1 MTLSQSLDEPVG
13 LLLVGTEDWVATVA
27 TMLGDDNIS
36 ISSVATIEAAL
47 ARFRDPS
54 IDIDCVVSAYDL
66 PEADGVQLL
75 RELRTTHPRVPVVL
89 YPPNGDEGVASEAIA
104 AGVTEYV
111 VPSETPDGEL
121 REGVERALATAR
133 TEANRTRRARQFETS
148 FSDSLTASWVLDLD
162 GTVQRTNDTARE
174 MCGDPSAKLDGRS
187 FWELQLWESER
198 DADRIRTAFDDALGG
213 SSQTLEVACE
223 TAGSES
229 IVDLSLQAVPDESG
243 TATAVLATTIDVTE
257 RAELER
263 DLRHSERLHRVVL
276 NNMTETVLLTDQDGA
291 FTYICPNVR
300 FIFGYTVEEIQKM
313 GTVEELLGEDP
324 FDPDVLEEQG
334 VIANVERTA
343 VDKAGEEHTLLINAK
358 RVSIE
363 EGTTLISCRDITA
376 RKGRERALS
385 TLHDLARELLYTET
399 DADIARTLVEHT
411 TRVLALDPVA
421 CYLFDADAN
430 VLRPE
435 ANTESLQ
442 SLHGPVDPI
451 APDADSVVSQALL
464 EGTPIATDSSVEGR
478 GLDRAS
484 ELASAIAVPLGDS
497 GVLLAGAT
505 DTDALDEL
513 TEEVADLIAATAEAA
528 FDRVRRE
535 SDLRERDREL
545 RRRNRRLARL
555 NRINDVIRE
564 IDGALVGADTHEE
577 IEYAVCERL
586 TRDDRFSFAWI
597 GALDEDSEE
606 VTPQAWAGEKE
617 EYLNS
622 TSFALD
628 TTEPEPTARAVNTH
642 ELTVVSNVADRLR
655 GADWRPEALSHGYR
669 SVLSL
674 PLVHNESFYGVLSV
688 YASQQGV
695 FDETTQTVLSE
706 LGETIGA
713 AITAIKQRD
722 ALLSDTV
729 TQLEYETTDEE
740 APLLRLACAAD
751 CKIDLD
757 EGIQQTADGVVAF
770 ATIHDGS
777 VEDLQAAAA
786 EIVGIDDCRAVTDPD
801 SEGGLT
807 VQLRLPRSFVATQLV
822 EEGAVLRELSVT
834 SSRMRLEIEVPRPIT
849 VRTIDNVL
857 TAVYPDATLRSQHER
872 RRSMTTTDRLR
883 SRILD
888 RLTDRQ
894 LEVARTAYHSGFFE
908 TPRRSTGEDVAA
920 TLGISPSAFYQLNRI
935 VQRKLFATLFER
947 TPAV

>member
-1 MTLSQSLDEPVG
+1 
-13 LLLVGTEDWVATVA
+13 
-27 TMLGDDNIS
+27 
-36 ISSVATIEAAL
+36 
-47 ARFRDPS
+47 
-54 IDIDCVVSAYDL
+54 
-66 PEADGVQLL
+66 
-75 RELRTTHPRVPVVL
+75 
-89 YPPNGDEGVASEAIA
+89 
-104 AGVTEYV
+104 VTEYV
-111 VPSETPDGEL
+111 VPSETVPDREL

-148 FSDSLTASWVLDLD
+148 FSDPVTASWVLDLD
-162 GTVQRTNDTARE
+162 GTVRRANDRARE
-174 MCGDPSAKLDGRS
+174 LCGDPSAKLDGHS
-187 FWELQLWESER
+187 FWELRLWENER
-198 DADRIRTAFDDALGG
+198 DADRIRDGFDDALRG
-213 SSQTLEVACE
+213 SPRTLEIACE

-229 IVDLSLQAVPDESG
+229 IVDLSLRAVPDESG
-243 TATAVLATTIDVTE
+243 TARTVLATTIDVTE
-257 RAELER
+257 RARLER
-263 DLRHSERLHRVVL
+263 DLRQSERLHRVVL
-276 NNMTETVLLTDQDGA
+276 NNMTETVLLTDENGA

-300 FIFGYTVEEIQKM
+300 FIFGYTVEEIREM

-324 FDPDVLEEQG
+324 FDPDVLEERG

-435 ANTESLQ
+435 AKTDALQ
-442 SLHGPVDPI
+442 SLHGPLDPV
-451 APDADSVVSQALL
+451 APDADSVVSRALL
-464 EGTPIATDSSVEGR
+464 EGTPITTAPSTDSSAEGHE
-478 GLDRAS
+478 LDRAS
-484 ELASAIAVPLGDS
+484 ELESAIAVPLGDS
-497 GVLLAGAT
+497 GVLFAGVT
-505 DTDALDEL
+505 DAEALDEL
-513 TEEVADLIAATAEAA
+513 TEEVVDLIAATAEAA

-535 SDLRERDREL
+535 RDLRERDREL

-564 IDGALVGADTHEE
+564 IDGALVGADTREG

-597 GALDEDSEE
+597 GTLDEDSEE
-606 VTPQAWAGEKE
+606 ITPQAWAGERE
-617 EYLNS
+617 DYLNS
-622 TSFALD
+622 TPLAID
-628 TTEPEPTARAVNTH
+628 TTEPEPTVQAVNTH
-642 ELTVVSNVADRLR
+642 ELTVVSNVADGLR
-655 GADWRPEALSHGYR
+655 EAEWRPEALSHGYR

-674 PLVHNESFYGVLSV
+674 PLVHDESFYGVLSV

-740 APLLRLACAAD
+740 APLLRLARAAD
-751 CKIDLD
+751 CAIDLD
-757 EGIQQTADGVVAF
+757 EGIQQTADSVVAF

-777 VEDLQAAAA
+777 VKYLQRAAAS
-786 EIVGIDDCRAVTDPD
+786 IVGIDDLRAVTDPD
-801 SEGGLT
+801 SEGSPT
-807 VQLRLPRSFVATQLV
+807 VQLRLPRSFVATRLV

-834 SSRMRLEIEVPRPIT
+834 PARMRLEIEVPRPVA
-849 VRTIDNVL
+849 VRTIDDVL

-872 RRSMTTTDRLR
+872 RRSVTTTDRIR
-883 SRILD
+883 SQVVD

-908 TPRRSTGEDVAA
+908 SPRRSTGEDVAA
-920 TLGISPSAFYQLNRI
+920 TLGISPSAFYQLNRT

-947 TPAV
+947 SSVA